1 MNNKPLPEGTDSF
14 QSYHQRNCKI
24 CRHPDRPAIEYDFLN
39 WRSPDHI
46 AYDYKFST
54 RSLYRHANALNLF
67 EKRRRNLRS
76 SLELIIETAGR
87 VPATADSVLRA
98 IQLYAR
104 MNDDGELV
112 EVPKTQVI
120 VISRD
125 STPTPTPIA
134 SAAKI
139 VQNVAPKAHLT
150 ELRAPFEPLSAQNAS
165 EMKLQIPLS
174 SEAQSAIITMSD
186 AFEPACQTVTQSQT
200 EIDLNS

>member
-1 MNNKPLPEGTDSF
+1 MNDSTLSELTDSF
-14 QSYHQRNCKI
+14 QNYHQRNCKI

-67 EKRRRNLRS
+67 EHRRHNLRS
-76 SLELIIETAGR
+76 SLELIIEAAGR

-104 MNDDGELV
+104 MNDQGELV

-120 VISRD
+120 VVSRD
-125 STPTPTPIA
+125 A
-134 SAAKI
+134 NHDAMSALDAKL
-139 VQNVAPKAHLT
+139 VQNAPPKAQLT
-150 ELRAPFEPLSAQNAS
+150 ELTAPFEPLLAESAHETEA
-165 EMKLQIPLS
+165 EMELELPVQTAYGLK
-174 SEAQSAIITMSD
+174 
-186 AFEPACQTVTQSQT
+186 QTVTPSQT
-200 EIDLNS
+200 EIDLSD

>member
-1 MNNKPLPEGTDSF
+1 MNDKQLPEGTDSF

-24 CRHPDRPAIEYDFLN
+24 CRHPDRPAIEYDFVN

-46 AYDYKFST
+46 AYEYKFST

-67 EKRRRNLRS
+67 EQRRRNLRS

-87 VPATADSVLRA
+87 VPSSADSVLRA

-104 MNDDGELV
+104 MNEHGELM

-125 STPTPTPIA
+125 GTQAAMLAA

-139 VQNVAPKAHLT
+139 VQNVTPNAQLA
-150 ELRAPFEPLSAQNAS
+150 ELAAPFEALLAQNAA
-165 EMKLQIPLS
+165 EMKLEAPLS
-174 SEAQSAIITMSD
+174 ESRPPTKMSEL
-186 AFEPACQTVTQSQT
+186 FGPACQPVTQSQT